1 MRIETRSIKGT
12 VGLELRADGKQQII
26 GYGAVFYRANDP
38 GTEYEMWQGVVER
51 VDRDAF
57 TNAMKRG
64 DDVRGLVNHDPN
76 LVIGRTTAGTMT
88 LTVDERGLKYT
99 IDPPDTQA
107 GRDVVESIK
116 RGDIT
121 GSSFSF
127 VANAV
132 EWKDASANEP
142 EVRVIKD
149 VTLYDVGP
157 VTFPAYES
165 SSTGLRG
172 RAIGGIDDAKHEYEA
187 WLADKYS
194 RAIAVRRRMVDL
206 DMTRDTR

>member
-1 MRIETRSIKGT
+1 METRSIKGT
-12 VGLELRADGKQQII
+12 VGIECRADGKEQII
-26 GYGAVFYRANDP
+26 GYGAVFYRAGDP

-51 VDRDAF
+51 VDRAAF
-57 TNAMKRG
+57 KNALARP

-76 LVIGRTTAGTMT
+76 LLLGRTLAGTMT
-88 LTVDERGLKYT
+88 LSVDDRGLKYV

-107 GRDVVESIK
+107 GSDAVKSIK

-132 EWKDASANEP
+132 EWKEANSTEP
-142 EVRVIKD
+142 EVRIIKD

-165 SSTGLRG
+165 ASTGLRG
-172 RAIGGIDDAKHEYEA
+172 VAVGSTDDAKREYDA
-187 WLADKYS
+187 WLAVRYS
-194 RAIAVRRRMVDL
+194 QAIAVRRRLIDL
-206 DMTRDTR
+206 DMAHETR